1 MLDALPF
8 RQCCSQCCRVCEGE
22 KSLLQLLREA
32 DSGKP
37 VEGRSLGRGL
47 VRLAHLAAAVHQNE
61 MLANL
66 DASDDSL
73 LKPASSGA

>member
-1 MLDALPF
+1 MGGSSD
-8 RQCCSQCCRVCEGE
+8 RQGE

-32 DSGKP
+32 DSDRP
-37 VEGRSLGRGL
+37 VEDRSLGRGL
-47 VRLAHLAAAVHQNE
+47 VRLAHLAAAVHQHE